1 VRSTNLLITA
11 LVLVAV
17 AAAMISIRSWV
28 LLHREIEA
36 RRSREEH
43 ERQGPGSAEPEERG
57 ETGHEGG
64 S

>member
-36 RRSREEH
+36 RRGREEH
-43 ERQGPGSAEPEERG
+43 ERAGGRPAESEERG
-57 ETGHEGG
+57 GAGHEGG